1 MNSWVELGVAFT
13 TGVLGPV
20 SVILVK
26 NYLDKKKKKPDMVV
40 DALRVSELVTHKI
53 EEIKEGV
60 NADRVWVTQFHNG
73 GHFYPTG
80 KSITKF
86 SIMYET
92 VNTGV
97 SSVQS
102 NYQNIPVHLFSK
114 SLNQLVT
121 ADLIEISDFEDV
133 TIATYGLRYAA
144 EESGCKS
151 SYLFAIKA
159 IDGKFIGVLGIDY
172 TKNKTQLDDEVINN
186 IMIHASSLG
195 GVLINHLEH

>member
-1 MNSWVELGVAFT
+1 MNSWIELGVAFT
-13 TGVLGPV
+13 TGVFGPI
-20 SVILVK
+20 SVILIK
-26 NYLDKKKKKPDMVV
+26 NFLDNRKKKPDMVV
-40 DALRVSELVTHKI
+40 DALRISELVTHKI
-53 EEIKEGV
+53 EEIKEGIK
-60 NADRVWVTQFHNG
+60 ADRVWVTQFHNG

-86 SIMYET
+86 SIMYES
-92 VNTGV
+92 VSTGV
-97 SSVQS
+97 LSVQS

-121 ADLIEISDFEDV
+121 ADLIEIPDFDDV
-133 TIATYGLRYAA
+133 TVATYGLRYAA

-151 SYLFAIKA
+151 AYLFAIKT
-159 IDGKFIGVLGIDY
+159 IDNKFIGVLGIDY

-186 IMIHASSLG
+186 IMVHASSLG